1 MASKHFSGEDKE
13 TDWVLKAWEDVLNG
27 LESDPMGLV
36 GTVDWV
42 TKKWL
47 LDCFCE
53 SEGLH
58 LENSDDL
65 VWLQSQDLEYHNVDR
80 EEGLYNLLETQG
92 RMVRLVE
99 DDEIARAMS
108 TPPKDTRAYFR
119 GGCLEKYGSDVKSIN
134 WDRIVFSTNG
144 KQRSVDLKDMVD
156 PEKVKRYNEV
166 LDQSDTLEEFLDAI

>member
-1 MASKHFSGEDKE
+1 M
-13 TDWVLKAWEDVLNG
+13 
-27 LESDPMGLV
+27 
-36 GTVDWV
+36 
-42 TKKWL
+42 
-47 LDCFCE
+47 
-53 SEGLH
+53 
-58 LENSDDL
+58 
-65 VWLQSQDLEYHNVDR
+65 DR